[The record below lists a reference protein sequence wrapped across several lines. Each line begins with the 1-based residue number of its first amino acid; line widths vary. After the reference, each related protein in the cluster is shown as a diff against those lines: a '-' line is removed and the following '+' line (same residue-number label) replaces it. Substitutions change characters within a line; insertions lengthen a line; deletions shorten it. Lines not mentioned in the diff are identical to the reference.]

1 MEDNKSL
8 GLLIREERNRKKIT
22 QAQLGKMIGLKE
34 SRISKIEHGAP
45 ITPEVASFILSK
57 MGSKLEVK
65 VVGEKKYDPNVIALM
80 MPAIYQF
87 AKEKGLTLDKAYRYL
102 YLFKGLD
109 FLQKHYE
116 IEQMLNSDEIT
127 QDLTKVCSNHGGLL

>member
-45 ITPEVASFILSK
+45 ITPEVASFILGK

-116 IEQMLNSDEIT
+116 IEQMLNSAEIT